1 MALDVIPTP
10 IRHTAVVQY
19 LEKLDQRGE
28 VYSLLATV
36 RSPHK
41 LELELNRDGAED
53 ALKITLNVD
62 GTWFAEHVIV
72 VGERL

>member
-10 IRHTAVVQY
+10 IPHYAVNQY

-28 VYSLLATV
+28 VYSFIASI
-36 RSPHK
+36 RSPK
-41 LELELNRDGAED
+41 LIDLELNRDGTED

-62 GTWFAEHVIV
+62 GTWTAEHAIVI
-72 VGERL
+72 GEKI